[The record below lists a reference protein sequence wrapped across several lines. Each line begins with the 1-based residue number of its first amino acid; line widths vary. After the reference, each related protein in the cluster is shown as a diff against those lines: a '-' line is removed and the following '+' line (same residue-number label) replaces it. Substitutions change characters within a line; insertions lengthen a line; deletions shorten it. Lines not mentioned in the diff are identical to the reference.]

1 MLKCISMLVLFA
13 CLACSSP
20 ALAAGHQ
27 APNVFISED
36 HRVECVFG
44 AAIHNDLGGR
54 PPDVL
59 CISQAT
65 RREEP
70 EITEECGSQMS
81 GLVLYPKGHA
91 RYTEVCNML
100 YGPGSHPFVLRSK
113 RKIRSGPFECYA
125 HDRSAISCWS
135 RDHYS
140 FVLNYGFAFFRTSR
154 G

>member
-1 MLKCISMLVLFA
+1 MLKCISMLVLLA

-20 ALAAGHQ
+20 VLAAGHQ
-27 APNVFISED
+27 TPNVFISED
-36 HRVECVFG
+36 HRVECAFG
-44 AAIHNDLGGR
+44 PAIGRR
-54 PPDVL
+54 PPEVL

-70 EITEECGSQMS
+70 EITTAECGSQMS
-81 GLVLYPKGHA
+81 GLVLYPQGPAH
-91 RYTEVCNML
+91 YTEVCNML
-100 YGPGSHPFVLRSK
+100 YEPRSHPFVLRSK